1 MKNKKQLKLEYWLK
15 EHPAKRV
22 NHSLRQLLTHY
33 IGFFPEDTIS
43 GLQELVL
50 DITDLMEL
58 LDAADDTSKGK
69 KMNLK
74 KW

>member
-1 MKNKKQLKLEYWLK
+1 M
-15 EHPAKRV
+15 

-33 IGFFPEDTIS
+33 IGFFPENTIS

-58 LDAADDTSKGK
+58 LDAADNTCKGG